1 MLTIT
6 DNNDEDGM
14 TEGALTNNS
23 PAVTPYA
30 DVIPGA
36 EVVAEV
42 TRKKP
47 WYRDLTVQVIAAAVI
62 GIALGHF
69 APGIG
74 TAMQPLG
81 DTFVKLIKMVVGP
94 IAFLTIVSGIA
105 TVGDLRRVGRIGGYA
120 LLYFEVVTTGALIL
134 GLIVANLFR
143 PGEGITRGVING
155 PVDLS
160 KYQTPGG
167 TGGFLVHFVSDIVPD
182 SVVGAFA
189 KGDLLPI
196 VMFAILC
203 GCATALLG
211 KKADPFLNLVHSV
224 SDILFKIIGII
235 MTIAPIGAF
244 GALAYTVGKFGIG
257 SVIALGKVVACVWG
271 TSFFFVFVVLNLL
284 CWLSGFS
291 FLRFLRYV
299 GSEVMVVVGTAA
311 SESVFPQLMAKLN
324 RLGCSAPASS
334 LILPTGYS
342 FNADGASIYL
352 SIAAMFIAQAYGIA
366 LSLEQQIGILLLL
379 VLTSKGAAGVGGAGF
394 IVLAATLSATH
405 LLPVEGLALLVGV
418 DRFMTQSRATTNI
431 IGNAVATVIVS
442 RMAGEFD
449 EAQAD
454 AAYLEVFGA
463 GKSFKVRGR
472 ASAAS

>member
-1 MLTIT
+1 MLILA
-6 DNNDEDGM
+6 DKKHEDAMTHSVQAIEGM
-14 TEGALTNNS
+14 KAEPPATMQEGA
-23 PAVTPYA
+23 PAKP
-30 DVIPGA
+30 
-36 EVVAEV
+36 
-42 TRKKP
+42 RRKP
-47 WYRDLTVQVIAAAVI
+47 WYRDLTVQVIVAAVA
-62 GIALGHF
+62 GIALGHA
-69 APGIG
+69 APDLG

-81 DTFVKLIKMVVGP
+81 DTFVKLIKMIVGP

-120 LLYFEVVTTGALIL
+120 LLYFELATTAALIL
-134 GLIVANLFR
+134 GLIVADVLR
-143 PGEGITRGVING
+143 PGDGIAPHAIGAGVDIA
-155 PVDLS
+155 
-160 KYQTPGG
+160 KYQTSGG
-167 TGGFLVHFVSDIVPD
+167 TGNFLLHFLSDIVPD

-189 KGDLLPI
+189 KGDLLQI
-196 VMFAILC
+196 VLFAILC
-203 GCATALLG
+203 GCGAALLG
-211 KKADPFLNLVHSV
+211 PKADPFLKLVHSV
-224 SDILFKIIGII
+224 TDVLFKVIGII
-235 MTIAPIGAF
+235 MVIAPIGAF

-257 SVIALGKVVACVWG
+257 SVLALGKVVACVWG
-271 TSFFFVFVVLNLL
+271 TSFIFVFVGLNLL
-284 CWLSGFS
+284 CRLSGFS

-299 GSEVMVVVGTAA
+299 GPEIMVVVGTAA

-352 SIAAMFIAQAYGIA
+352 SIAAMFIAQAYGIP

-405 LLPVEGLALLVGV
+405 ILPVEGLALLVGV

-442 RMAGEFD
+442 RLAGEFD
-449 EAQAD
+449 EAQAE
-454 AAYLEVFGA
+454 ATYSETFGP
-463 GKSFKVRGR
+463 GHRFSLRRR
-472 ASAAS
+472 APATV